1 MSSLSVFFRSSPS
14 TWHMECFVIALLYN
28 SPRSVIASISYR
40 RSLSSSVSK
49 RNAAAGRR
57 LSDPTS
63 LSSSFL
69 YFFSFFVYGF
79 FLFCCGF
86 LWYNVLNFLS
96 FTSAFVPNFFTFLCV
111 LQFRFSCFYILF
123 FLIVFWMYMTR
134 AGSA

>member
-49 RNAAAGRR
+49 RNAAAAGRR

-69 YFFSFFVYGF
+69 YFFSVFVYGF

-96 FTSAFVPNFFTFLCV
+96 YTSAFVPNFLPFFVCCNSVFRAFTFCSFL
-111 LQFRFSCFYILF
+111 SF
-123 FLIVFWMYMTR
+123 FGCI
-134 AGSA
+134 